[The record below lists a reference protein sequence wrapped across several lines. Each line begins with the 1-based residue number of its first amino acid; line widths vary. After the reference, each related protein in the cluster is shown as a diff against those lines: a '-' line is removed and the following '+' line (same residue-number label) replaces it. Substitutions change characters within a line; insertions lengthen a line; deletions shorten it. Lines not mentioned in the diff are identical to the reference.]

1 MPETV
6 LEVPIEIKEPKLKS
20 DKYDLIIF
28 AYQPWYLSLSLPAVS
43 VLQNKTLKRIFNNTN
58 VITIVGSRNMWYNAH
73 IELKKYF
80 SLLNA
85 KHIGNIVLYDK
96 NPNLIS
102 AITVQY
108 WMFTGKK
115 DKWLGVFPK
124 PGISEADITKAE
136 SIGNLTLQNFKKNQ
150 TENIQSDLAKN
161 KAIEFNYNNFFI
173 ESRGK
178 KMFKIWAKTI
188 LKKHNRKLWI
198 SLFKYY
204 LIIVLFIVSPII
216 MTFFIIL
223 IKPFIYNK
231 IKSIK
236 EIYLYNKI

>member
-1 MPETV
+1 MQNRLEKILVIYYSQSGQLKQITEYFAKPFINEKIDVEFYKVQPVNDFPFPWKSSQFFDVMPETV

-85 KHIGNIVLYDK
+85 NHIGNITLRDK

-115 DKWLGVFPK
+115 DKWLGIFPK
-124 PGISEADITKAE
+124 PGILETDIIKAE
-136 SIGNLTLQNFKKNQ
+136 SFGNLTLQNLKNNHI
-150 TENIQSDLAKN
+150 ENIQHDLVKN
-161 KAIEFNYNNFFI
+161 TAIEFN
-173 ESRGK
+173 
-178 KMFKIWAKTI
+178 
-188 LKKHNRKLWI
+188 
-198 SLFKYY
+198 
-204 LIIVLFIVSPII
+204 
-216 MTFFIIL
+216 
-223 IKPFIYNK
+223 
-231 IKSIK
+231 
-236 EIYLYNKI
+236 